1 MFATERR
8 NAIRRALYRQKKVDV
23 SQMSEMLG
31 VSEVTIRKDLEYLE
45 KEGLLIRTHG
55 GAVLRESASL
65 QENLISTNEPVIERF
80 RSISNTIACLL
91 EDGDMIYL
99 GAGLLCLA
107 IAKTMKTRKFLT
119 VVTNNLSAATVLSEN
134 PGIRVICTQG
144 TIYREQDVC
153 TIKGTETLQYLS
165 TLSYDKLIIGVD
177 SFKVSRGFS
186 MQDGDLAQL
195 YKSLVKNSDQRII
208 AATSDCFDRNAP
220 YPFGD
225 FDVATTLVSDEQLS
239 EDAIRFFYDRNIKVF
254 TTYDLE
260 KIG

>member
-8 NAIRRALYRQKKVDV
+8 NAIRRALYHQKKIDV
-23 SQMSEMLG
+23 SQMSETLG

-55 GAVLRESASL
+55 GAVLRESAPL
-65 QENLISTNEPVIERF
+65 QEELASVSEPAIEHF
-80 RSISNTIACLL
+80 RSISNTIACLVA
-91 EDGDMIYL
+91 DGDMIYL
-99 GAGLLCLA
+99 GAGLLCLS
-107 IAKTMKTRKFLT
+107 IAKAMKSRKFLT
-119 VVTNNLSAATVLSEN
+119 VVTNNLSAACVLSEN
-134 PGIRVICTQG
+134 PGIRVICAQG
-144 TIYREQDVC
+144 TVYREQEVC
-153 TIKGTETLQYLS
+153 TIKGPEAFQYLS

-177 SFKVSRGFS
+177 SFKANRGFS

-195 YKSLVKNSDQRII
+195 YKSLVKNTDQRII
-208 AATSDCFDRNAP
+208 AATSDCFDRNAL

-225 FDVATTLVSDEQLS
+225 FDAATTLVSDEQLP
-239 EDAIRFFYDRNIKVF
+239 EEAIRFFYDRNIKVF